1 MRKAVEVA
9 LAIPA
14 TPGAAADA
22 AAVSD
27 FTLSLPLSDF
37 KDEYIGEE
45 VLLLASSSVAD
56 GFDSFV
62 SKGIVGVC
70 CTLLLTVVT
79 LSGGLEVVPIDDIDV
94 VVSGRLLV
102 VELFLSVN

>member
-27 FTLSLPLSDF
+27 FTFSLPLKLWTEISILNLSKSWAYFLPEMDF
-37 KDEYIGEE
+37 EC
-45 VLLLASSSVAD
+45 L
-56 GFDSFV
+56 
-62 SKGIVGVC
+62 
-70 CTLLLTVVT
+70 
-79 LSGGLEVVPIDDIDV
+79 
-94 VVSGRLLV
+94 
-102 VELFLSVN
+102 

>member
-1 MRKAVEVA
+1 M
-9 LAIPA
+9 
-14 TPGAAADA
+14 
-22 AAVSD
+22 
-27 FTLSLPLSDF
+27 
-37 KDEYIGEE
+37 
-45 VLLLASSSVAD
+45 LLLASSSLAD

-102 VELFLSVN
+102 VELVLKFYHSNISLKTGLIFHEKTRELPGDAVMNVSNE